1 MEIDIY
7 RKIVESSP
15 EFICTFLPDTTITFA
30 NEALCRTLETERNEL
45 PGRHFF
51 ELIPEGEIVPARE
64 KIASLT
70 PESPSGS
77 HCMVFPL
84 SNGEEYVVQ
93 WNIQGHFSPQGE
105 LQEVHAFG
113 RDDSERAKANA
124 LLAKGARREK
134 LAAQIISDYA
144 FCKNWN
150 EFDTIT
156 DRTLKL
162 LGAENQADR
171 ANLFRFSADRVSKTH
186 EWCAPG
192 VPSQKELLQGLS
204 RRTCDWWIETIER
217 DGAFYFLDPKEL
229 PVRLRVG
236 KGSIEKLNIRLLAV
250 FPLEAEGRLKGVLSL
265 ENFSKYMLSPET
277 DFPLLTSISRVI
289 GKTVA
294 LLEAEEELRAAKDMY
309 RDIVERQSEL
319 IIRIAPDW
327 KISFCNH
334 AFARYFGKSP
344 DDFVGKDIATMVPEG
359 FEHLRK
365 LTPQSPECTSERQV
379 LMPDGSARWQVWHDI
394 AFFDGK
400 GVLKEIQ
407 AVGWDITELVTA
419 QQAHENERKRA
430 LTLFENSPEGILASW
445 DGVRI
450 HEVNRAFCRMT
461 GLHRDEVIDRSL
473 QEMFSP
479 GVRASSLNIER
490 LLARTSSGES
500 AVEEGTLA
508 RKNGKRLFL
517 SLLALPIPDAGERE
531 KGMYI
536 FFRNLTAL
544 KEKEAQLLA
553 NIEKLN
559 ATFFQTVEVLAQ
571 TVESRDP
578 YTAGHQRRT
587 ALLSFEIARRMGLD
601 EKVCQGIYLAAAIH
615 DVGKISVPS
624 EILSR
629 PGRLLEVEF
638 SLVRT
643 HAEEGYNILKKVDF
657 PWKIPEIVRQHH
669 ERLDGSGYPH
679 GLKGDEILLEAK
691 IIAVADTVE
700 AMASHRPYR
709 ASLGIEAPLRFI
721 EEGKGRLF
729 DKAVVDA
736 CRNLFSERGSFEE
749 LNAVAEFLNKD
760 NGSE

>member
-1 MEIDIY
+1 MEIDTY

-15 EFICTFLPDTTITFA
+15 DFICAFLPDTTITFA
-30 NEALCRTLETERNEL
+30 NEALCRTLEAEREEL
-45 PGRHFF
+45 PGRPFL
-51 ELIPEGEIVPARE
+51 EMIPESEIAPAKG
-64 KIASLT
+64 KIAALT
-70 PESPSGS
+70 PESPSVS
-77 HCMVFPL
+77 HRMVFPL
-84 SNGEEYVVQ
+84 SKGEEYVVQ
-93 WNIQGHFSPQGE
+93 WNIQGHFSPRGE
-105 LQEVHAFG
+105 LQEVYAFG
-113 RDDSERAKANA
+113 RDDSERTKATV

-134 LAAQIISDYA
+134 LAARIISDYA
-144 FCKNWN
+144 FCKSWD

-156 DRTLKL
+156 NRTLKL
-162 LGAENQADR
+162 LGTENQVDR
-171 ANLFRFSADRVSKTH
+171 ANLFRFPGDSVSKTH
-186 EWCAPG
+186 EWCARG

-204 RRTCDWWIETIER
+204 RKACDWWIETIER

-229 PVRLRVG
+229 PKRLHVG
-236 KGSIEKLNIRLLAV
+236 KGSIETLNIRSLVV
-250 FPLEAEGRLKGVLSL
+250 FPLEAEGSLKGVLSL
-265 ENFSKYMLSPET
+265 ENFSKNMLSPET
-277 DFPLLTSISRVI
+277 DFSLLASISRVI

-294 LLEAEEELRAAKDMY
+294 LLEAEEELRAAKHMY
-309 RDIVERQSEL
+309 QDIVEKQSEL
-319 IIRIAPDW
+319 IVRIAPDW

-334 AFARYFGKSP
+334 AFARYFDTSP
-344 DDFVGKDIATMVPEG
+344 DEFVGKNIATMIPEG

-365 LTPQSPECTSERQV
+365 LTPQSPECTSERRV
-379 LMPDGSARWQVWHDI
+379 LMTDGSARWQVWHDI
-394 AFFDGK
+394 AFFDDRGA
-400 GVLKEIQ
+400 LKEIQ

-450 HEVNRAFCRMT
+450 HEVNHAFCRMT
-461 GLHRDEVIDRSL
+461 GFPRGEVMGRPLREVFSRDARS
-473 QEMFSP
+473 
-479 GVRASSLNIER
+479 SSLNIER
-490 LLARTSSGES
+490 LLARTISGES

-508 RKNGKRLFL
+508 TKAGKRLFL
-517 SLLALPIPDAGERE
+517 SLLALPVPDAGERD

-587 ALLSFEIARRMGLD
+587 ALLSFEIARRMALD
-601 EKVCQGIYLAAAIH
+601 DDVCQGIFLAAAIH

-638 SLVRT
+638 ALVRT

-679 GLKGDEILLEAK
+679 GLKEGEILLEAK

-709 ASLGIEAPLRFI
+709 PTLGIEAALRFI

-729 DKAVVDA
+729 DETVVDA
-736 CRNLFSERGSFEE
+736 CRNLFAEKGSFEE
-749 LNAVAEFLNKD
+749 LDAVAEFLN
-760 NGSE
+760 NSES